1 MQRAGGGGG
10 VRSTKRDNGLE
21 DNPKK
26 TRVLIG

>member
-1 MQRAGGGGG
+1 MQRAGGG

>member
-1 MQRAGGGGG
+1 MQRAGGGG